1 VKESTFRVILG
12 LWLLV
17 ALCFELHVMT
27 LALVGLLSFEGI
39 TNWRIPILLCRLR
52 GQPSPTGSSIDI
64 QNWIPFDAERLLR
77 LILVLF
83 LMSSYLLF
91 PQYLWWL
98 PWFVAFALLAG
109 GLTEIC
115 PMVLILRWVG
125 FR

>member
-1 VKESTFRVILG
+1 MESTFRVILG
-12 LWLLV
+12 LWLLA
-17 ALCFELHVMT
+17 ALSFELHIMT
-27 LALVGLLSFEGI
+27 LALVGLLLFEGI
-39 TNWRIPILLCRLR
+39 TNLRIPLLLSRLR
-52 GQPSPTGSSIDI
+52 GNPPPTDCSIDVRSR
-64 QNWIPFDAERLLR
+64 IPFDAERLLR